1 MGWRQ
6 RSRLWSGTEN
16 LAASI
21 SCPSRLRAL
30 PELLAER
37 FHHLNIISHLL
48 GPYWEYHIPPGLPS
62 LPSQGSHG
70 PTSSLPRH
78 PPPDTLSRPK
88 SQIPAKLA
96 VLSMLHQVPSLSGQT
111 SAALHL
117 PNSQTFPSI
126 PVGVCGPAFFPHRS
140 QSLRAAP
147 SALSVQAEEVGKIQ
161 TLQVLRLPHP
171 KKQGFLC
178 LSRCRD

>member
-21 SCPSRLRAL
+21 SCPSLLRAL

-37 FHHLNIISHLL
+37 FHHLNILSHHL
-48 GPYWEYHIPPGLPS
+48 GPYCVYHVPPGLPS

-70 PTSSLPRH
+70 LTSPLPRH

-96 VLSMLHQVPSLSGQT
+96 VLSMLPRF
-111 SAALHL
+111 L
-117 PNSQTFPSI
+117 PCLGRPLQPSI
-126 PVGVCGPAFFPHRS
+126 PRTHRPSLPFGSECGPAFFPHCS
-140 QSLRAAP
+140 QSLQVAP

-161 TLQVLRLPHP
+161 IPQVLRLPHP